1 MLRTTVGRPTHI
13 PGASMALTV
22 AWGQLVLLTDEEA
35 GSQSNRGCPGRPCSQ
50 RQEQQFGLLLAGLRG
65 LAAGS
70 GELLEGKKQV
80 LLSEWLW
87 PIVSPFPDLPP
98 PGSLL
103 AQFFSCVS
111 CWDLRGSLL
120 SLREGQALPVA
131 GGLPSSRW
139 EGLRLGPMNL
149 QDPFDLSHNVAANV
163 TSRVA
168 GRLQNCCRAAANYC
182 RSLQYQ
188 HRSSRGRDWGLLPLL
203 QPSSPSALLS
213 ATPIP
218 FPPAPFTQV
227 TAALAQVLREALGCQ
242 LEQGTKRLRP
252 EGGETG
258 DSPREGSCKR
268 LKLDR
273 QKSSSEDGEQEQR
286 GCAGDQS
293 EQGLEEMVIEVGE
306 AAQVWALQSPGQ
318 PGVPPLPPAKLLA
331 AEGEQPGH
339 AGPQAAQEGAQVE
352 TRKGA
357 SLSSVSWRCALWHR
371 VWQGRRRARRC
382 LQQQTK
388 TKAGAGDRAGTGV
401 EWLAT
406 EARVTQEL
414 RAPGSAEQGAEAEPL
429 LTFVV
434 STSQADQ
441 ALTVT
446 PLQDPQGLFPE
457 LHHFLQVFLPQ
468 ALRNLLKWGQGP

>member
-1 MLRTTVGRPTHI
+1 M
-13 PGASMALTV
+13 
-22 AWGQLVLLTDEEA
+22 
-35 GSQSNRGCPGRPCSQ
+35 
-50 RQEQQFGLLLAGLRG
+50 
-65 LAAGS
+65 
-70 GELLEGKKQV
+70 
-80 LLSEWLW
+80 
-87 PIVSPFPDLPP
+87 
-98 PGSLL
+98 
-103 AQFFSCVS
+103 
-111 CWDLRGSLL
+111 
-120 SLREGQALPVA
+120 A
-131 GGLPSSRW
+131 GGLPSNLW

-168 GRLQNCCRAAANYC
+168 GRLQNCCRAAASYC

-218 FPPAPFTQV
+218 FPPAPFTQL

-252 EGGETG
+252 EGGGTG
-258 DSPREGSCKR
+258 DSPREGSRKR

-273 QKSSSEDGEQEQR
+273 QKNSSEDGEQEQQ
-286 GCAGDQS
+286 GCAGGPS
-293 EQGLEEMVIEVGE
+293 EEGLEEMVIEVGE
-306 AAQVWALQSPGQ
+306 ATPDWALQSPGQ
-318 PGVPPLPPAKLLA
+318 PGAPPLPTAKLLA
-331 AEGEQPGH
+331 PGEEEQPGH
-339 AGPQAAQEGAQVE
+339 AGPQAAEEGAQVE

-357 SLSSVSWRCALWHR
+357 SLSPVSWRCALWHR

-388 TKAGAGDRAGTGV
+388 AGTAGGAGTGV

-414 RAPGSAEQGAEAEPL
+414 RALGSAEQRPEAEPL

-434 STSQADQ
+434 SASQADQ

-446 PLQDPQGLFPE
+446 PLQDSQGLFPD

-468 ALRNLLKWGQGP
+468 ALRNLLK

>member
-1 MLRTTVGRPTHI
+1 MYTLRCWAQGRGLSGSGPLLNNY
-13 PGASMALTV
+13 ALTLLV
-22 AWGQLVLLTDEEA
+22 IYFLQTRDPPVLPTVSQLTQKA
-35 GSQSNRGCPGRPCSQ
+35 GEGEQVEVDGWDCSFP
-50 RQEQQFGLLLAGLRG
+50 RDASR
-65 LAAGS
+65 
-70 GELLEGKKQV
+70 LEPSTNKEP
-80 LLSEWLW
+80 LS
-87 PIVSPFPDLPP
+87 
-98 PGSLL
+98 SLL

-131 GGLPSSRW
+131 GGLPTDLW

-168 GRLQNCCRAAANYC
+168 GRLQNFCRAAANYC

-203 QPSSPSALLS
+203 QPSSPSSLLS

-218 FPPAPFTQV
+218 LPPAPFTQL
-227 TAALAQVLREALGCQ
+227 TAALVQVLREALGCQ
-242 LEQGTKRLRP
+242 IEQGTKRLRS
-252 EGGETG
+252 EGGGTG
-258 DSPREGSCKR
+258 DSPWGGSCKR
-268 LKLDR
+268 LKLDG
-273 QKSSSEDGEQEQR
+273 QNKSSEEGEQEQQ
-286 GCAGDQS
+286 GCAGHHS
-293 EQGLEEMVIEVGE
+293 EDEVEEMVIEAGE
-306 AAQVWALQSPGQ
+306 TVQAWAMQSPGQ
-318 PGVPPLPPAKLLA
+318 PGEPPLMTAKLLA
-331 AEGEQPGH
+331 AGEEEQSGH
-339 AGPQAAQEGAQVE
+339 AVLAGQGPKGSQAAQGRSQVE
-352 TRKGA
+352 AKKGVS

-388 TKAGAGDRAGTGV
+388 EGGASGAGTGV
-401 EWLAT
+401 GWLAT

-414 RAPGSAEQGAEAEPL
+414 RASSSAEQTPEAEPL

-434 STSQADQ
+434 SASQADQ
-441 ALTVT
+441 TLTVT
-446 PLQDPQGLFPE
+446 PLQDSQGLFPD

-468 ALRNLLKWGQGP
+468 ALRILLK